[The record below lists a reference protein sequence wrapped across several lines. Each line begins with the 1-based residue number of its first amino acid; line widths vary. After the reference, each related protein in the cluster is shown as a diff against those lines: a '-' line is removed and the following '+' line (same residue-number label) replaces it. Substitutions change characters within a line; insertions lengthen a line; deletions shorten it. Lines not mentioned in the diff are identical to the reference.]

1 MINIMYAKNYFLKM
15 IILFAAT
22 FAGLFAVW
30 YALIRQE
37 SVDWLVGQVAH
48 QVSPYAISE
57 IDAGLI
63 ITNVVAGYEFKLPQG
78 FKTLGARNLSFY
90 LEDGGGKKC
99 EIRHKSAGGNLFFEL
114 VNEKETNICRRYLEQ
129 IRGSLRF

>member
-1 MINIMYAKNYFLKM
+1 MSGQNYFRK
-15 IILFAAT
+15 IAVLFLAT
-22 FAGLFAVW
+22 FAGIFAIW
-30 YALIRQE
+30 YGLVRQE

-48 QVSPYAISE
+48 QVSPYAVSE
-57 IDAGLI
+57 TYDGAI
-63 ITNVVAGYEFKLPQG
+63 ITNVVASYAFTLPPG
-78 FKTLGARNLSFY
+78 FKTTGARDLSFY